1 MKYSLKFITA
11 LIMLIGFS
19 FSVHADN
26 HGERKRVFTENEFIS
41 LFSGKPK
48 SRVLKYLGKPDST
61 DMAIK
66 PKGASSV
73 LGRPTIDKKNPNK
86 KLKIEMWYYNNIVE
100 YSPKKTYL
108 KVELTLIEDRIVN
121 IGFFN
126 Q

>member
-1 MKYSLKFITA
+1 MLLALSLNIN
-11 LIMLIGFS
+11 
-19 FSVHADN
+19 ADQ
-26 HGERKRVFTENEFIS
+26 HEKQKRIFTEDEFIS

-48 SRVLKYLGKPDST
+48 SRVLKYLGKPDSKEI
-61 DMAIK
+61 AIK

-73 LGRPTIDKKNPNK
+73 IGRPTVDKRNPNK
-86 KLKIEMWYYNNIVE
+86 KSKIEMWYFKNIVE

-108 KVELTLIEDRIVN
+108 KVELTLINDRVEN

>member
-1 MKYSLKFITA
+1 MKYKLKFIA
-11 LIMLIGFS
+11 ILVMLIGFS
-19 FSVHADN
+19 FNTYAEHHV
-26 HGERKRVFTENEFIS
+26 EQKRVFTEDEFIS

-61 DMAIK
+61 DIAIK

-73 LGRPTIDKKNPNK
+73 LGRPTVDKKNPNK
-86 KLKIEMWYYNNIVE
+86 KQKIEMWYYNNIVE

-108 KVELTLIEDRIVN
+108 KIELTLMNDRVVN

>member
-1 MKYSLKFITA
+1 MKYTLKFIA
-11 LIMLIGFS
+11 VLVMLIGFS
-19 FSVHADN
+19 FNTYAEHHA
-26 HGERKRVFTENEFIS
+26 EQKRIFTEGEFIS

-61 DMAIK
+61 DIAIK

-73 LGRPTIDKKNPNK
+73 LGRPTVDKKNPNK
-86 KLKIEMWYYNNIVE
+86 KNKIEMWYYNDIVE

-108 KVELTLIEDRIVN
+108 KIELTLMNDRVVN

>member
-1 MKYSLKFITA
+1 MKYSLKFVA
-11 LIMLIGFS
+11 VLIMLIGFS
-19 FSVHADN
+19 FNTNAEDHA
-26 HGERKRVFTENEFIS
+26 EQKRIFTEGEFIS

-61 DMAIK
+61 DIAIK

-73 LGRPTIDKKNPNK
+73 LGRPTVDKKNPNK
-86 KLKIEMWYYNNIVE
+86 KNKIEMWYYNDIVE

-108 KVELTLIEDRIVN
+108 KIELTLMNDRVVN

>member
-1 MKYSLKFITA
+1 MIYKLRCIV

-19 FSVHADN
+19 VNIYAD
-26 HGERKRVFTENEFIS
+26 HHSKQKRVFTEGEFIS

-48 SRVLKYLGKPDST
+48 SRALKYLGKPDST

-86 KLKIEMWYYNNIVE
+86 KSKIEMWYFNNIVE

-108 KVELTLIEDRIVN
+108 KVELTLINDRVVN

>member
-1 MKYSLKFITA
+1 MKYKLKFIATL
-11 LIMLIGFS
+11 LILMGFT
-19 FSVHADN
+19 FNIHADQ
-26 HGERKRVFTENEFIS
+26 KRVFTEDEFIS

-73 LGRPTIDKKNPNK
+73 LGRPAIDKKNPNK
-86 KLKIEMWYYNNIVE
+86 KSKIEMWYYKNIVE

-108 KVELTLIEDRIVN
+108 KVELTLINDRIVN

>member
-11 LIMLIGFS
+11 LMIFVGLS
-19 FSVHADN
+19 FNIHADN
-26 HGERKRVFTENEFIS
+26 HADKKRVFTENEFIS

-48 SRVLKYLGKPDST
+48 SRVLKYLGKPDTT
-61 DMAIK
+61 DIAIK

-73 LGRPTIDKKNPNK
+73 LGRPTTDKKNPNK
-86 KLKIEMWYYNNIVE
+86 RDKIEMWYYNNIVE

-108 KVELTLIEDRIVN
+108 KVELTLINDRIVN

>member
-1 MKYSLKFITA
+1 MKYTLRFITT
-11 LIMLIGFS
+11 LIILLGLS
-19 FSVHADN
+19 FNIYADHHA
-26 HGERKRVFTENEFIS
+26 EQKRIFTEDEFIS

-48 SRVLKYLGKPDST
+48 SRVLKYLGKPDSK

-73 LGRPTIDKKNPNK
+73 LGRPSVDKKNPNK
-86 KLKIEMWYYNNIVE
+86 KSKIEMWYYNNIVE

-108 KVELTLIEDRIVN
+108 KVELTLINDRIVN

>member
-1 MKYSLKFITA
+1 MKYSMKFITA
-11 LIMLIGFS
+11 LVMLIGFS
-19 FSVHADN
+19 FNTYAEHHA
-26 HGERKRVFTENEFIS
+26 EQKRVFTEDEFIS

-73 LGRPTIDKKNPNK
+73 LGRPTVDKKNPNK
-86 KLKIEMWYYNNIVE
+86 KSKIEMWYYKNIVE

-108 KVELTLIEDRIVN
+108 KVELTLINDRIVN

>member
-1 MKYSLKFITA
+1 MEYSLKFITT
-11 LIMLIGFS
+11 LMLLIGFS
-19 FSVHADN
+19 FNVHADD
-26 HGERKRVFTENEFIS
+26 HGDKKRVFTENEFIS

-48 SRVLKYLGKPDST
+48 SRALKYLGKPDST
-61 DMAIK
+61 EIAIK

-73 LGRPTIDKKNPNK
+73 LGRPSIDKKNPNK
-86 KLKIEMWYYNNIVE
+86 KLKIEMWYYSHIVE

>member
-1 MKYSLKFITA
+1 MEYSLKFITT
-11 LIMLIGFS
+11 LMLLIGFS
-19 FSVHADN
+19 FNVHADN
-26 HGERKRVFTENEFIS
+26 HGDKKRVFTENEFIS

-48 SRVLKYLGKPDST
+48 SRALKYLGKPDST
-61 DMAIK
+61 EIAIK

-73 LGRPTIDKKNPNK
+73 LGRPSIDKKNPNK
-86 KLKIEMWYYNNIVE
+86 KLKIEMWYYSHIVE

>member
-1 MKYSLKFITA
+1 MKYKLKFIATL
-11 LIMLIGFS
+11 LILMGFS
-19 FSVHADN
+19 FNIHAD
-26 HGERKRVFTENEFIS
+26 HHAEQKRVFTEDEFIS

-48 SRVLKYLGKPDST
+48 SRVLKYLGEPDST

-73 LGRPTIDKKNPNK
+73 LGRPALDKKNPNK
-86 KLKIEMWYYNNIVE
+86 KSKIEMWYYKDIVE

-108 KVELTLIEDRIVN
+108 KVELTLINDRIVN

>member
-1 MKYSLKFITA
+1 MKYKLKFIA
-11 LIMLIGFS
+11 ILIMLMGFS
-19 FSVHADN
+19 FNTYAEDHA
-26 HGERKRVFTENEFIS
+26 EQKRVFTEDEFIS

-73 LGRPTIDKKNPNK
+73 LGRPTVDKKNPNK
-86 KLKIEMWYYNNIVE
+86 KSKIEMWYYKNIVE

-108 KVELTLIEDRIVN
+108 KVELTLINDRIVN

>member
-1 MKYSLKFITA
+1 MKYKLKFIA
-11 LIMLIGFS
+11 ILVMLMGFS
-19 FSVHADN
+19 FNTYAEHHA
-26 HGERKRVFTENEFIS
+26 EQKRVFTEDEFIS

-73 LGRPTIDKKNPNK
+73 LGRPTVDKKNPNK
-86 KLKIEMWYYNNIVE
+86 KSKIEMWYYKNIVE

-108 KVELTLIEDRIVN
+108 KVELTLINDRIVN

>member
-1 MKYSLKFITA
+1 MKHKLKFITV

-19 FSVHADN
+19 FSTYAEN
-26 HGERKRVFTENEFIS
+26 HSEKKRVFTEGEFIS

-61 DMAIK
+61 DIAIK

-73 LGRPTIDKKNPNK
+73 LGRPTVDKKNPNK
-86 KLKIEMWYYNNIVE
+86 KQKIEMWYYKNIVE

-108 KVELTLIEDRIVN
+108 KIELTLMNDRVVN